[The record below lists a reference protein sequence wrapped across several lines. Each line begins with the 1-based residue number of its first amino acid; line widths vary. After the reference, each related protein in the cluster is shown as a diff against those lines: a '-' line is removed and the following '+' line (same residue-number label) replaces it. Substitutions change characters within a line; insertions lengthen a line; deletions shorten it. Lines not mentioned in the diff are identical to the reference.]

1 METKLT
7 QLKSLLDGLG
17 SVVIAYSGGIDST
30 LLASVAN
37 EILGGERALAVTAAS
52 PIHPA
57 SETVQARS
65 LARQLGIRH
74 ITIETSEMDNP
85 LFVANGPQ
93 RCYYCKRGLL
103 AQLKGI
109 ADEEGLSSVIDGTN
123 YDDLQDSRPGRKA
136 AEELGVISP
145 LSKVGLTKADI
156 RSISQNRGIPNWD
169 KPSLP
174 CLATRFPHG
183 TPITVE
189 LLARIADAEQSLTK
203 LGLSQFR
210 VRHHGPIARIEVSN
224 GDWALFADDKMRLQ
238 AVEELLALG
247 YSYVTLDIAGY
258 RPGGAS

>member
-37 EILGGERALAVTAAS
+37 EILGDRALAVTASS
-52 PIHPA
+52 PIHA
-57 SETVQARS
+57 SSETTQAWS

-85 LFVANGPQ
+85 LFVANDPQ
-93 RCYYCKRGLL
+93 RCYYCKRGLF
-103 AQLKGI
+103 AQLKRI
-109 ADEEGLSSVIDGTN
+109 ADEEGLSFVIDGTN
-123 YDDLQDSRPGRKA
+123 YDDLQDFRPGRKA
-136 AEELGVISP
+136 AEEFGVISP
-145 LSKVGLTKADI
+145 LSEVGLTKADI
-156 RSISQNRGIPNWD
+156 RSISQNRGLPNWD

-183 TPITVE
+183 TTITVE
-189 LLARIADAEQSLTK
+189 LLARIADAEQSLAK

-224 GDWALFADDKMRLQ
+224 ADMALFTDDKIRLR
-238 AVEELLALG
+238 VVKELRALG
-247 YSYVTLDIAGY
+247 YSYVTLDLEGY
-258 RPGGAS
+258 RPGGRAS